1 MSFQP
6 RKNVNLGELTTFKI
20 GGQAAFYTEATSPN
34 SLPEIFAWLKS
45 NNLPHLVLS
54 GGSNTIFDDGIFHGL
69 VIKIS
74 IMGFAVLSESE
85 KSADIKVGAGED
97 WDAVVRRTVEL
108 GFAGIE
114 ALSGIPGL
122 TGATPVQNI
131 GAYGQELKDTVK
143 SVEVF
148 DTKSGELTSLTK
160 ADCGFG
166 YRDSIFKSEL
176 KGRYIITS
184 VVFEL
189 SKQAPGVPNYKDVI
203 SYFESHNI
211 ASPNLEQIRQAVL
224 EIRSGK
230 FVDPSVM
237 PNAGSFFKNPIVTE
251 LVAKKIMQQNPDVKL
266 YPEDTKIIPL
276 EGGNYKIAAGW
287 LIQNLGLKG
296 LELEKVRVDPNHAL
310 VLENKGGAS
319 QKDLKHLVTRIQNAA
334 MEKYGI
340 ELEPEPV
347 IIKF

>member
-6 RKNVNLGELTTFKI
+6 RKNVNLAELTTFKI

>member
-6 RKNVNLGELTTFKI
+6 QKNVNLAELTTFKI
-20 GGQAAFYTEATSPN
+20 GGQAAFYTEVTSPN

-54 GGSNTIFDDGIFHGL
+54 GGSNTIFDDGIFRGL

-97 WDAVVRRTVEL
+97 WDAVVRRTVER
-108 GFAGIE
+108 GFAGME

-148 DTKSGELTSLTK
+148 DTKSGELTSLSR
-160 ADCGFG
+160 AECDFS
-166 YRDSIFKSEL
+166 YRDSIFKSGS
-176 KGRYIITS
+176 KSRYIITS

-189 SKQAPGVPNYKDVI
+189 SKQAPGVPNYKDVV

-211 ASPNLEQIRQAVL
+211 ASPSLEQIRQAVL

-251 LVAKKIMQQNPDVKL
+251 LVAKKIMLQNPDVKL

-296 LELEKVRVDPNHAL
+296 LELEKVRIDPNHAL

-319 QKDLKHLVTRIQNAA
+319 QKDLKHLVTVVQDAA
-334 MEKYGI
+334 MEKYSI

>member
-54 GGSNTIFDDGIFHGL
+54 GGSNTIFDDGIFRGL

-74 IMGFAVLSESE
+74 IMGFDVLSESE